1 MFILRQGWFR
11 FTLIA
16 LLLFSASLP
25 VYKKESSDFA
35 LFEKGIEGIT
45 SQLTE
50 GAWSF
55 VQDAAESLK
64 NRLFEEDKPIPLT
77 PQERFWDS
85 LRTGWQYGLS
95 TIGATEKALHDRRFN
110 LFHLPSVLITS
121 LFGILVLE
129 IFFIMLHHYLGK
141 YLGVLGMIGMLMC
154 LTIFGELNKD
164 EEYNVVLGGI
174 VIFSSLQLFVLLYS
188 IILGRHSNAQ

>member
-121 LFGILVLE
+121 LLGIVVLE
-129 IFFIMLHHYLGK
+129 IFFIMLHQYLGK

-164 EEYNVVLGGI
+164 VEYNVVLGGI
-174 VIFSSLQLFVLLYS
+174 VIFSSLQLSVLLYS
-188 IILGRHSNAQ
+188 IILGRHSNDQ

>member
-77 PQERFWDS
+77 PQERLWDS

-121 LFGILVLE
+121 LLGILVLE
-129 IFFIMLHHYLGK
+129 IFFIMLHQYLGK

-174 VIFSSLQLFVLLYS
+174 VIFSSLQLSVLLYS
-188 IILGRHSNAQ
+188 IILGRHSNDQ